1 MTPPSHPCDFAW
13 PTQLAS
19 VDVSMK
25 PLLASPEVAGLPI
38 TSLSSVTPE
47 AAIWKRAELGHVLE
61 DAVRRPLQVV
71 YSEVPSMIGED
82 QTLIYQ
88 EIRKTYGCRTKFIR

>member
-1 MTPPSHPCDFAW
+1 
-13 PTQLAS
+13 
-19 VDVSMK
+19 MK

-38 TSLSSVTPE
+38 TSLSRVTPE

-71 YSEVPSMIGED
+71 YSEVPSMIGDD
-82 QTLIYQ
+82 QSLIYQ
-88 EIRKTYGCRTKFIR
+88 EIGKTYGCRTKFIR